1 MTEAFDPYYKWLGI
15 KPGEQKNCYR
25 LLGLNLF
32 ESDSDVIENLAD
44 QKIAAIRN
52 YQLKYPK
59 EATIILNQ
67 LTKAKVILLDPVKK
81 KEYDQRLQKSLN
93 NNHSIHVSEPPVTSR
108 PPKPGAFERTQQTTS
123 PIGEIPVTTRPP
135 KPETFQ
141 KPQQVNR
148 ITGFS
153 FTPQDQISKEGP
165 PPLFVPKDKSSFNEL
180 ELQDIVN
187 DINNLQIEVKIETYN
202 QKCYIGSCIGYLET
216 IENNKPSLDDLDK
229 KYKKICLKIHEQLT
243 KCENKQK
250 DDVKKLE
257 TKFWNDVWVYFVIP
271 LIVLFP
277 FLCFTLP
284 IALILYS
291 IWREKSI
298 GDKIKK
304 IEKIANQKTGAL
316 NQQQKKLDVK
326 YHELLKALL
335 NFTFTEQQNVF
346 LNQVKN
352 LFFKNKIVGMK
363 PASGYDVNVYNQYSK
378 TNNEYCSE
386 VDNVSFNN
394 LDPGFLGYTI
404 PTIIIENLKLYFF
417 PQGLL
422 IEEHGKFSELNY
434 NKINIT
440 PSENGLV
447 VDKYPPENAEI
458 AGTFWEHTRV
468 NGEQDMRYKDNP
480 QYYIIKYSGVLIQ
493 SASFSAKP
501 FYFTHKESADNF
513 IRELTA
519 ILQTAPIGPC
529 FS

>member
-15 KPGEQKNCYR
+15 KPGEPKNCYR

-81 KEYDQRLQKSLN
+81 KEYDQRLQKSLSN
-93 NNHSIHVSEPPVTSR
+93 NRFIPVSEPPVSTR
-108 PPKPGAFERTQQTTS
+108 PPKPEAFQKPQQTNS
-123 PIGEIPVTTRPP
+123 PIGEIPVTTLPP

-141 KPQQVNR
+141 KPQQANNF
-148 ITGFS
+148 TGFP
-153 FTPQDQISKEGP
+153 FTPQSQISKEGV
-165 PPLFVPKDKSSFNEL
+165 PPLIVPKDKSGFNEF

-284 IALILYS
+284 IAVILYS

-304 IEKIANQKTGAL
+304 IEKIASQKTGAL

-447 VDKYPPENAEI
+447 VDKYPLENAEI
-458 AGTFWEHTRV
+458 AGTFWEHTRI

-480 QYYIIKYSGVLIQ
+480 QYYIIKYSGVRIQ
-493 SASFSAKP
+493 SDSFSAKP
-501 FYFTHKESADNF
+501 FYFSHKESADNF
-513 IRELTA
+513 IRELTT
-519 ILQTAPIGPC
+519 ILRTAPIGPC

>member
-1 MTEAFDPYYKWLGI
+1 MTETFDPYYKWLGI
-15 KPGEQKNCYR
+15 KPEEQKNYYR

-81 KEYDQRLQKSLN
+81 KEYDLRLQKSLS
-93 NNHSIHVSEPPVTSR
+93 NNHSIPVSEPPVMAR
-108 PPKPGAFERTQQTTS
+108 PPKPGVFEKSQQTNS

-135 KPETFQ
+135 KPEAF
-141 KPQQVNR
+141 KNPQQVNNL
-148 ITGFS
+148 TGFP
-153 FTPQDQISKEGP
+153 FTPQVQISKEGAS
-165 PPLFVPKDKSSFNEL
+165 PLIVPKDTSGFYEA

-187 DINNLQIEVKIETYN
+187 DISNFQIEAEIDSQITSN
-202 QKCYIGSCIGYLET
+202 QNCYIGSCIGYLER
-216 IENNKPSLDDLDK
+216 IEKNKPCLDNLEK
-229 KYKKICLKIHEQLT
+229 RYKNIRSKINELRTKYEKI
-243 KCENKQK
+243 QK
-250 DDVKKLE
+250 DEVKKLE
-257 TKFWNDVWVYFVIP
+257 TQFWNKMWMYSILLIP
-271 LIVLFP
+271 LLFFILPFVTVLYN
-277 FLCFTLP
+277 FL
-284 IALILYS
+284 
-291 IWREKSI
+291 REKSI

-304 IEKIANQKTGAL
+304 IEKITNQKTDAL

-326 YHELLKALL
+326 YHDLLKTLL
-335 NFTFTEQQNVF
+335 HFTFTEQQNVF
-346 LNQVKN
+346 LNKVKN
-352 LFFKNKIVGMK
+352 LLLKNKIVGMK

-378 TNNEYCSE
+378 SNRDYSLV

-394 LDPGFLGYTI
+394 LDPGYLCYTI
-404 PTIIIENLKLYFF
+404 PTITIENLKLYFF

-422 IEEHGKFSELNY
+422 IEDHGKFSELNY
-434 NKINIT
+434 NRINIT

-447 VDKYPPENAEI
+447 VEEYPPKDAEI
-458 AGTFWEHTRV
+458 ADTFWEHTRI

-480 QYYIIKYSGVLIQ
+480 QYFVVKYSGVLIQ
-493 SASFSAKP
+493 SDSFSAKP
-501 FYFTHKESADNF
+501 FYFSHKESADNF

-519 ILQTAPIGPC
+519 IIRTAPIGPC